1 MSNHGFFSSM
11 TSTEYAGILAI
22 PTLTESVI
30 QWYCPTMILSAISVF
45 LRVANTWPSL
55 HSQG

>member
-1 MSNHGFFSSM
+1 M

-45 LRVANTWPSL
+45 LRVANAWPSL